1 MRISDW
7 SSDVCSSDLIDTT
20 LRPKLLQNIEDLD
33 DTRYSS
39 LLYLSLA
46 VGVDKVL
53 KNAEIWR
60 ALRSAAYVAAQWAM
74 LRSSRA
80 YNVVPSDDKKAPT
93 RLIVQTEVKSPR
105 GEKRATAYIF
115 APA

>member
-1 MRISDW
+1 MKHKLSKRIW
-7 SSDVCSSDLIDTT
+7 LEMLVEDLLHIDTT

-60 ALRSAAYVAAQWAM
+60 ALRSADYVAAQ
-74 LRSSRA
+74 RSEEHTSELQSLMRNSYA
-80 YNVVPSDDKKAPT
+80 VFCLKKNSNNIT
-93 RLIVQTEVKSPR
+93 N
-105 GEKRATAYIF
+105 
-115 APA
+115 

>member
-60 ALRSAAYVAAQWAM
+60 ALRSADYVAAKWAM
-74 LRSSRA
+74 LRMYWA
-80 YNVVPSDDKKAPT
+80 YKVVPSDDKKAQP
-93 RLIVQTEVKSPR
+93 RLMMLSEKIGRSAGR
-105 GEKRATAYIF
+105 GQMCTYW
-115 APA
+115 